1 MSAINIFMP
10 GSQSVWKYHDIQ
22 RCIPKHKEMVRK
34 VSLLHAFAYS
44 NVQSQPSFKKRN
56 EKIIIIIIKA
66 ARRLKPGAYH
76 KASCGWA
83 FWRGMNLEPMTVAA
97 FLLFFL
103 MNLFMYYCVHPLLR
117 LSCAGAS
124 PLPARTASTVV
135 LPVEWTTV
143 GKQDPLTGYQW
154 RRFIV
159 RLPSVLFSLQL
170 LKNEWQ

>member
-10 GSQSVWKYHDIQ
+10 GSQCVWKYHDIQ

-34 VSLLHAFAYS
+34 VSLLHVFAYS
-44 NVQSQPSFKKRN
+44 NVRSQPSFKKRN
-56 EKIIIIIIKA
+56 KKIIIIKA
-66 ARRLKPGAYH
+66 ARRLKPGAHH
-76 KASCGWA
+76 KASVDERSEKVWI
-83 FWRGMNLEPMTVAA
+83 WSQWLWLPL
-97 FLLFFL
+97 LLFFL
-103 MNLFMYYCVHPLLR
+103 MNLFMYYCMHPLLW

-124 PLPARTASTVV
+124 PLPTRTASTVV
-135 LPVEWTTV
+135 LPVAWTTA
-143 GKQDPLTGYQW
+143 GKQDPLTGNQW